1 MTDLFTVLAPVL
13 AVLLAAIAALVA
25 AAVLRFILNRVFGRV
40 PGIREQSARA
50 RNPFRITLA
59 LVGAHIGLGLTSAAE
74 PWFPTVDFIVMV
86 GVIAALGW
94 LAIVV
99 LLVGEAL
106 LLTRFRTQAQ
116 DTRRTRRLETQVTLG
131 RRVAVALIV
140 TLAVASLL
148 LTIPEVRALGTGILA
163 SAGLISIVA
172 GLAVQSSLTNVFA
185 GVQLAFT
192 DAIRIDDV
200 VVVEKLWGKIEEITM
215 TYVVVRVWDERML
228 ILPSTYFTTTPFENW
243 TRTNSKIMGTVEL
256 DLDWRVPVEELRAHL
271 ASLLDGTDL
280 WDGRTGALQVTD
292 ATGDFVRLR
301 ILVSAADS
309 GSLWDLRCLVRESMV
324 VYLQTRHPGALPRH
338 RWQSVQTSP
347 DDDGEAPTAERDAVR
362 AGAQRDPVGSAA
374 GDVEHGKIYGGSTGA
389 EERRQQFSG
398 PGEDAFEERERKSV
412 GNPA

>member
-1 MTDLFTVLAPVL
+1 M
-13 AVLLAAIAALVA
+13 
-25 AAVLRFILNRVFGRV
+25 
-40 PGIREQSARA
+40 E
-50 RNPFRITLA
+50 
-59 LVGAHIGLGLTSAAE
+59 
-74 PWFPTVDFIVMV
+74 FIVMV
-86 GVIAALGW
+86 AVIAALGW
-94 LAIVV
+94 LAIIV
-99 LLVGEAL
+99 LLVGETL

-131 RRVAVALIV
+131 RRVVVALIV
-140 TLAVASLL
+140 TLALAGLL

-256 DLDWRVPVEELRAHL
+256 DLDWQVPVAQLRAHL
-271 ASLLDGTDL
+271 ALLLDSTDL
-280 WDGRTGALQVTD
+280 WDRRTGSLQVTD

-309 GSLWDLRCLVRESMV
+309 GALWDLRCLVRESMLE
-324 VYLQTRHPGALPRH
+324 YLQTSNPWVLPRH
-338 RWQSVQTSP
+338 RWQSVQPGP
-347 DDDGEAPTAERDAVR
+347 DDDAAPTAEREEVR
-362 AGAQRDPVGSAA
+362 TGTQSGHLEVAA
-374 GDVEHGKIYGGSTGA
+374 GDA
-389 EERRQQFSG
+389 ERKQLYSG
-398 PGEDAFEERERKSV
+398 PGGSAFEERASKSA